1 MESKTVK
8 FKSGILEIELDGEQV
23 KEMYEDN
30 EILRDACI
38 IFLNEEAANKN
49 WDIYMDMEESK
60 KCVKEILIKK
70 GYNLKFLEEVFSDK
84 TIKKIKGEQHNV

>member
-84 TIKKIKGEQHNV
+84 NSRKQSEDNKNS